1 MGSVV
6 TVDSLEALN
15 LTEGVT
21 IHVAA
26 EAVTVLL
33 VKPQQRGRA
42 RRRRALE
49 ARPPVRRACHPA
61 VIGLA

>member
-21 IHVAA
+21 IHVVA

-33 VKPQQRGRA
+33 VKPQRRGRA

-49 ARPPVRRACHPA
+49 AGPPVRRACHPA